1 MAWRGVHISKPSRL
15 NFADGQLVAKQN
27 DGEAR
32 IPLED
37 LAWLIIDNPQVTLTT
52 SLLSA
57 CMKAGIAITL
67 TDESHTPC
75 GMALP
80 FHQHFQQGEMARLQ
94 VGMTAP
100 LKKRLWQTIIQSK
113 IRNQATALQ
122 ICGKDG
128 ARTLQGAASRVGS
141 GDTENVEARAA
152 KYYFGRLFGK
162 FARSDETDVR
172 NAMLNYGYAVI
183 RSGIAR
189 VLTAS
194 GFLPALGIKHCSQ
207 TNAFNLADDI
217 VEPFRPFVDIVVHD
231 MAARR
236 ATSEISLSVEDK
248 QQLAKILL
256 NEAYFGKEAVTL
268 LVAAER
274 VSESLAR
281 CVESG
286 SPALLTLPELSAA

>member
-15 NFADGQLVAKQN
+15 NFADGQIVAKQD

-37 LAWLIIDNPQVTLTT
+37 LAWLVIDNPQVTLTT

-57 CMKAGIAITL
+57 CMKAGVAITL
-67 TDESHTPC
+67 TDETHTPC

-80 FHQHFQQGEMARLQ
+80 FHRHFQQGETARLQ
-94 VGMTAP
+94 VEMTSP
-100 LKKRLWQTIIQSK
+100 LKKRLWQAIIQMK

-122 ICGKDG
+122 ACGKDG

-141 GDTENVEARAA
+141 GDIENVEARAA

-162 FARSDETDVR
+162 FARNDEADVR

-183 RSGIAR
+183 RSGVAR
-189 VLTAS
+189 ALTAS

-207 TNAFNLADDI
+207 TNAFNLADDL
-217 VEPFRPFVDIVVHD
+217 VEPFRPFVDVVVHE
-231 MAARR
+231 MALVR
-236 ATSEISLSVEDK
+236 APDQKTLSVEDK
-248 QQLAKILL
+248 QRLAGILL
-256 NEAYFGKEAVTL
+256 SEAYFGKEAVTL
-268 LVAAER
+268 LVATER
-274 VSESLAR
+274 ASESLAR
-281 CVESG
+281 SIERG
-286 SPALLTLPELSAA
+286 SPALLSLPELSAA